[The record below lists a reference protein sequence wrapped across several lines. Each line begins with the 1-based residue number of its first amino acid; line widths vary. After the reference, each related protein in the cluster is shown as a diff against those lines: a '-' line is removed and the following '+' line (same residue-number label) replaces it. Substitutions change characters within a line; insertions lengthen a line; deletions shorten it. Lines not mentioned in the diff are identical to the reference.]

1 MYLAT
6 VLDCCTKKA
15 VGYAIGATARG
26 IGSGVRGDQHG
37 GPQVPVHDRG
47 RRSSYPGPRHPGT
60 PSPSLPTTRRAAE
73 LALRWE
79 GPGCAERVPGRKPAG
94 ATLKEREGL
103 SDGPHRKKQDRPGCR
118 LPGRARHTSQ
128 TQPHSAPGHRT
139 QDEADQKHRVTRQT
153 ARDTPFKTARDTL
166 GSPSPAG
173 NLADSLPSAKT
184 PQPIEQIYL

>member
-6 VLDCCTKKA
+6 VLDCCTNKA

-26 IGSGVRGDQHG
+26 TGPGVRGDRHG
-37 GPQVPVHDRG
+37 GPQVPVHDWG

-60 PSPSLPTTRRAAE
+60 PPPSLPTTRRATE

-79 GPGCAERVPGRKPAG
+79 GPGCAGRVPGRKPAG

-103 SDGPHRKKQDRPGCR
+103 SDGPPPQETRPFGISPPR
-118 LPGRARHTSQ
+118 SSPTHKSDTVPPR
-128 TQPHSAPGHRT
+128 PVHRT
-139 QDEADQKHRVTRQT
+139 QDEDDQKHRATRQT
-153 ARDTPFKTARDTL
+153 ARDTP

-173 NLADSLPSAKT
+173 NLADPLPNAKT
-184 PQPIEQIYL
+184 PQSIR